1 MFLQGLT
8 HLNTTH
14 RPAVASIHTC
24 IETANISGTVV
35 FSHFLALENR
45 SDISQAST
53 NLRLHG
59 NLYPHFQH
67 IHDWR
72 YGSLSNVKGWIRSF
86 SSTLHSW
93 YLACA
98 KGWTGAIVV
107 RFQTSNLIHFSGWG
121 AELIPLTDLNWPHT
135 FNLGGKIF
143 SGAGGEDTIG

>member
-14 RPAVASIHTC
+14 RPAVASIHTR

-67 IHDWR
+67 IRDWR

-107 RFQTSNLIHFSGWG
+107 RFQTSNLMNWSHL
-121 AELIPLTDLNWPHT
+121 LIWTDPILSTLEEKSFRGQEGRIRSAKN
-135 FNLGGKIF
+135 K
-143 SGAGGEDTIG
+143 

>member
-14 RPAVASIHTC
+14 RPAVASIHTR

-67 IHDWR
+67 IRDWR
-72 YGSLSNVKGWIRSF
+72 FGSLSNVKGWIRSF

-107 RFQTSNLIHFSGWG
+107 RFQTSNLMNWSHL
-121 AELIPLTDLNWPHT
+121 LIWTDPILSTLEEKSFRGQEGRIRSAKN
-135 FNLGGKIF
+135 K
-143 SGAGGEDTIG
+143 